1 MKTDDRERNVL
12 LNVLM
17 ILMTLAMPLFVDAQ
31 NNLEIKDL
39 NQSFTFTN
47 TYSINLTT
55 NTNSE
60 PISGFTA
67 IATFNIDENGE
78 GTIDFESYA
87 VSYALTSTLV
97 NVDYSKIQTTNGISY
112 WNFGCTHSEK
122 PEKIQMT
129 IEINPESNSVQSFVV
144 YNEGK
149 EKAFVFY

>member
-1 MKTDDRERNVL
+1 MKTDYKERNVL

-17 ILMTLAMPLFVDAQ
+17 ILMTLAMPFFVDAQ
-31 NNLEIKDL
+31 NNLEIKDF

-47 TYSINLTT
+47 THSINLTT

-67 IATFNIDENGE
+67 IATFKIDENGE
-78 GTIDFESYA
+78 GTIDFKTAEFK
-87 VSYALTSTLV
+87 STLV

-129 IEINPESNSVQSFVV
+129 IEINPESNSVQRLIV